1 MVKVKM
7 FESSESFKEP
17 AFEMP
22 PIDKEVFYEVV
33 NTRRSTRIFAQD
45 PVPEDA
51 IMRCVDAA
59 QKAPEFFQI
68 CSAGSCTMLL
78 IPARKNAWWMHV

>member
-17 AFEMP
+17 ALEMP
-22 PIDKEVFYEVV
+22 PIDKKVFYEVV

-45 PVPEDA
+45 PCRKMPSCDA
-51 IMRCVDAA
+51 LMRH
-59 QKAPEFFQI
+59 KKPRIPPI